1 MIEFG
6 ATMVEARRGTQQNAS
21 ETSPQEMAFRVDRR
35 RDASRHAADRGEL
48 DRCDYFRGPKTRGP
62 LRTAHPETLKNS
74 NNSRALIRGSSLT
87 FVP

>member
-48 DRCDYFRGPKTRGP
+48 DRWDYFRGSQTRRP
-62 LRTAHPETLKNS
+62 LRTAHPETLENPDYS
-74 NNSRALIRGSSLT
+74 GAPIRGSSLT